1 MLIIE
6 LNYKTLVAH
15 VCFYINGNFFF
26 YVAKGQVCYE
36 RQCTLVWRH
45 DVNNE
50 DIRKRE
56 DSPMQQFNTTRVF
69 SLRTTQLSVSFM
81 QVWFLPLVLLGCWCR
96 PRSFV
101 PKGYLCL
108 QCQVILFVLN
118 SLFNVLTWFA
128 KNLLDDFRAVR
139 PILALKWLRLSTRSA
154 HGSPHAHSPRPTI
167 INLASCDCVNN
178 VRRHPISCGVLRLF
192 KFSCRTNRVKL
203 PNSIKRRKNVKGVL
217 VCLFG
222 SFSSIH
228 RPSG

>member
-1 MLIIE
+1 MEISSFTWPRAKCVM
-6 LNYKTLVAH
+6 NVSVHWYDVTTWTMRTLE
-15 VCFYINGNFFF
+15 NGKIHPCSSSILPAFSLWE
-26 YVAKGQVCYE
+26 Q
-36 RQCTLVWRH
+36 
-45 DVNNE
+45 
-50 DIRKRE
+50 
-56 DSPMQQFNTTRVF
+56 NTTI
-69 SLRTTQLSVSFM
+69 SFFHASM
-81 QVWFLPLVLLGCWCR
+81 ISSPGAPWT
-96 PRSFV
+96 RSFV
-101 PKGYLCL
+101 QKGYLCL
-108 QCQVILFVLN
+108 QCHVILFVLN

>member
-1 MLIIE
+1 
-6 LNYKTLVAH
+6 
-15 VCFYINGNFFF
+15 
-26 YVAKGQVCYE
+26 
-36 RQCTLVWRH
+36 
-45 DVNNE
+45 
-50 DIRKRE
+50 
-56 DSPMQQFNTTRVF
+56 
-69 SLRTTQLSVSFM
+69 M

-108 QCQVILFVLN
+108 QCHVILFVLN

-154 HGSPHAHSPRPTI
+154 AHHTPIVRAQQS
-167 INLASCDCVNN
+167 LASCDCVNN